1 MSETG
6 ELVDQ
11 VNASQVGET
20 QVGEIQ
26 PLRIRVSTAQPYDV
40 VVGRYLRA
48 ELLDVLGSGAVAIVH
63 QPTLVESAE
72 SLRIVLEHLGSQVYR
87 IEVPDAEDGKKLAVA
102 GFCWDVLGKVGL
114 DRTGT
119 VVGFGGGAVTD
130 LAGFVAANWLRGV
143 RVVHVPTTL
152 LGMVDAAVGGKAGI
166 NIDAGKNLVGAFH
179 EPAAVLADLATLQ
192 TLPRAEL
199 VAGMAEVVKAG
210 FIADPVI
217 LELIEDDPAAALDP
231 SGPVLEDLVGRAIR
245 VKADV
250 VAADLKE
257 SHLREILNY
266 GHTLGHALERREG
279 YRWRHGAAVSVGMV
293 FAAELSRL
301 AGRLDDATAQRHRA
315 ILRSIGL
322 PTGYDADALPELLE
336 GMRNDKKTRSGVLRF
351 VVLDGLAQPGR
362 LEDPDPGLLAEAYA
376 AVAGAPEGEGVE

>member
-6 ELVDQ
+6 ELLDQ
-11 VNASQVGET
+11 VGGT
-20 QVGEIQ
+20 QVDEIQ
-26 PLRIRVSTAQPYDV
+26 PLRIRVTTAQPYDV

-48 ELLDVLGSGAVAIVH
+48 ELLEVLGSGAVAIVH
-63 QPTLVESAE
+63 QPTMVESAE
-72 SLRIVLEHLGSQVYR
+72 SLRTVLEHLGSQAYR

-152 LGMVDAAVGGKAGI
+152 LGMVDAAVGGKTGI
-166 NIDAGKNLVGAFH
+166 NTDAGKNLVGAFH

-192 TLPRAEL
+192 TLPREEL

-231 SGPVLEDLVGRAIR
+231 SGPVLEELVGRAIR

-257 SHLREILNY
+257 SHLREVLNY

-301 AGRLDDATAQRHRA
+301 AGRLDDATTQRHSVV
-315 ILRSIGL
+315 LRSIGL
-322 PTGYDADALPELLE
+322 PTSYDAEALPELLE
-336 GMRNDKKTRSGVLRF
+336 GMRNDKKSRSGVLRF
-351 VVLDGLAQPGR
+351 VVLDGLAKPGR
-362 LEDPDPGLLAEAYA
+362 LEDPDPELLAEAYA
-376 AVAGAPEGEGVE
+376 AVAGAPEVVE